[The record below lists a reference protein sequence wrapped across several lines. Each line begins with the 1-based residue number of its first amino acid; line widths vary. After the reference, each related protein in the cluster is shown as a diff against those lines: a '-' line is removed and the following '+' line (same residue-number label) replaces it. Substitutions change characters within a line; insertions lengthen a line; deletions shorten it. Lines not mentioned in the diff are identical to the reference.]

1 MQFVLDVLQV
11 TGLFLGGLALYTL
24 VSLVSFVLLA
34 GLGYRYQQFK
44 QRLLAEPTWSSADS

>member
-11 TGLFLGGLALYTL
+11 TGLVLGGLALYTL
-24 VSLVSFVLLA
+24 VSLVLLA